1 MSVLDDQTAGRVP
14 ALNLA
19 RSAMSL
25 RHLTALAGPLGI
37 FEHAEFASP
46 RIEHG
51 HCTDDNA
58 RLFIALDRGRGMAG
72 VPQDAIRRLSGL
84 AFRFITDAIDADGA
98 VRNRCDASG
107 QWTDE
112 AQISDSW
119 GRTVHA
125 LGVAYVA
132 DPASSDEIVPLIE
145 RCLRHRTH
153 HLRAMSHAALG
164 AAALLER
171 QPQHQGALDFLADTA
186 DLVWSASADASWP
199 WPEARLSYANAV
211 IPEALIAAAVA
222 LNRRDELVDALAMLR
237 WLVEWETNGNRL
249 SPTPAYGRGPS
260 DSGPGFDQQP
270 IEVAVLAS
278 AAQRALRHHGDPLWQ
293 RVINDAARWFLG
305 LNDVGVAMIDPATGG
320 GFDGLR
326 HDGVNL
332 NQGAESTIMMVE
344 TLFIATLSLSVS

>member
-1 MSVLDDQTAGRVP
+1 
-14 ALNLA
+14 
-19 RSAMSL
+19 MSL
-25 RHLTALAGPLGI
+25 RHLEALAGPVGI

-58 RLFIALDRGRGMAG
+58 RLFIALARGRGMVG

-84 AFRFITDAIDADGA
+84 AFRFVTDSIDADGA
-98 VRNRCDASG
+98 VRNRRHSSG
-107 QWTDE
+107 HWTDE

-125 LGVAYVA
+125 LGVASVA
-132 DPASSDEIVPLIE
+132 DAASSDESVALIE

-171 QPQHQGALDFLADTA
+171 HPQHQGALDLLADTA
-186 DLVWSASADASWP
+186 DLVWSATADASWP
-199 WPEARLSYANAV
+199 WPESRLNYANAV

-222 LNRRDELVDALAMLR
+222 LDRRDELVDALAMLR
-237 WLVEWETNGNRL
+237 WLVDSETHGDHL

-260 DSGPGFDQQP
+260 DCRPGFDQQP

-278 AAQRALRHHGDPLWQ
+278 AAARASRHHADPLWP

-305 LNDVGVAMIDPATGG
+305 HNDVGVSMIDPVAGG
-320 GFDGLR
+320 GFDGLH

-344 TLFIATLSLSVS
+344 TLFISTRSLRTL

>member
-1 MSVLDDQTAGRVP
+1 MSIVDDQTTDPVS
-14 ALNLA
+14 ALDLA

-25 RHLTALAGPLGI
+25 RHLHALAGPLGI

-58 RLFIALDRGRGMAG
+58 RLFIALDRGRRMAG
-72 VPQDAIRRLSGL
+72 VPQDTIRDLSAL
-84 AFRFITDAIDADGA
+84 AFRFLTDSIDVDGA

-107 QWTDE
+107 RWTDE

-119 GRTVHA
+119 GRAAHA
-125 LGVAYVA
+125 LGVASAADAAASDATVA
-132 DPASSDEIVPLIE
+132 LIE

-164 AAALLER
+164 AAALLEVR
-171 QPQHQGALDFLADTA
+171 PQHQGALDFLADTA

-211 IPEALIAAAVA
+211 IPEAVIAAAVA

-237 WLVEWETNGNRL
+237 WLVERETNGNRL

-278 AAQRALRHHGDPLWQ
+278 AAQRASRYHGDPLWQ

-305 LNDVGVAMIDPATGG
+305 HNDVGVAMIDPATGG
-320 GFDGLR
+320 GFDGLHR
-326 HDGVNL
+326 DGVNL

-344 TLFIATLSLSVS
+344 TLFIATRSLRES